1 MIRAIVIDD
10 EWYNLEETSELID
23 KTGYFHVAGRYQNP
37 LKALE
42 EAKLT
47 NPQVAFIDIE
57 LPEMD
62 GITLAEKLLEV
73 NSAMIIVFITS
84 YNQYA
89 VQAFDLNAIDYILKP
104 IKGERFNRMVEKIK
118 NEISIK
124 SQKTSKNVKIK
135 VFDKL
140 MVTLGETPVKWQ
152 RTKAKELFAY
162 LLMHHG
168 SYVHKEKIMENLWPE
183 YEREKALQILQTSI
197 CKIRNLFS
205 PLKNVVKLDY
215 SNNGY
220 CLLVTEGECD
230 YFQVAE
236 ALSSYKKDDPSTY
249 ASVEKASILFGGGF
263 LAEEGYLWSMEKD
276 QQLREALL
284 IILKEIMKIYRNKG
298 YKEETIRLLKA
309 ITRLVPFDENLNYM
323 LMEIYQETKNNI
335 AAFNHY
341 QWLEKTLQE
350 EYDTVPSQRVKEM
363 ICSLRF

>member
-1 MIRAIVIDD
+1 MIIAIVVDD
-10 EWYNLEETSELID
+10 EWYNLEETSEFIA
-23 KTGYFHVAGRYQNP
+23 KTDSFHVVGKYQNP

-42 EAKLT
+42 EVNFT
-47 NPQVAFIDIE
+47 YPQVAFIDIE

-62 GITLAEKLLEV
+62 GITLAEKLLEI

-118 NEISIK
+118 NEISIR
-124 SQKTSKNVKIK
+124 SQQTSKNVKIG

-140 MVTLGETPVKWQ
+140 TVTLGDAPVKWQ

-168 SYVHKEKIMENLWPE
+168 IYVHKERIMENLWPE
-183 YEREKALQILQTSI
+183 YEPEKALQILQTSV

-205 PLKNVVKLDY
+205 QIKNIVKLDY
-215 SNNGY
+215 SNNSY
-220 CLLVTEGECD
+220 CLLITEGECD

-236 ALSSYKKDDPSTY
+236 ALFSYKKDDPSTY
-249 ASVEKASILFGGGF
+249 ILVEKASILFGGGF
-263 LAEEGYLWSMEKD
+263 LAEEGYLWSLEKD

-284 IILKEIMKIYRNKG
+284 TALKEIMDTYSHKG
-298 YKEETIRLLKA
+298 FKEETIRLLKA
-309 ITRLVPFDENLNYM
+309 ITKLAPFDENLNYI
-323 LMEIYQETKNNI
+323 LMEIYEQTKNNI
-335 AAFNHY
+335 AAFHHY
-341 QWLEKTLQE
+341 QWLEKTLRE
-350 EYDTVPSQRVKEM
+350 EYDTVPSERIKA
-363 ICSLRF
+363 IYHRK